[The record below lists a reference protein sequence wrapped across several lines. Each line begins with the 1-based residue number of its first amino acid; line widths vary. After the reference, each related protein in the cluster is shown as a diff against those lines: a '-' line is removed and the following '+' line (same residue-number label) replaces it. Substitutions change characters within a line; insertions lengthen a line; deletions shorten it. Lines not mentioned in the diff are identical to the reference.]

1 MLEQCNVSSC
11 RYEETVNDFPN
22 HQAGQTSSIGGLWPA
37 ESASFDRIKAFY
49 TQAVIASNSDLEPFI
64 ESWRNGMEAVNSENN
79 QATRVQYRGL
89 FNADFLAQA
98 RLSHIEAVIPLD
110 PGHLGQDTVLAYFGY
125 NNLTRGCDP
134 QDKETISQNINT
146 AMRTRIRSVDEMIA
160 RPEGYSIR
168 TFDRSDYD
176 EQRVDQMHRLYQ
188 RFGWSRDDVI
198 QLLINRN
205 NIIGTATF
213 NGQIVSAGIAE
224 LAHIPIGD
232 DHSMRMVEITEAA
245 TEQSHEG
252 NGLYAAVSTA
262 LIREVAD
269 RSLYRDIFGGEV
281 DLVFGECNGL
291 STGVLKVART
301 QGRHFAPEFRSFRG
315 ITSEGILRQQV
326 PIQGAEKRTEYNDL
340 VPAFLGREQLHSRFR
355 TYHEK
360 CG

>member
-11 RYEETVNDFPN
+11 RYEEDVNDVPN

-37 ESASFDRIKAFY
+37 EDASFDRIKAFY
-49 TQAVIASNSDLEPFI
+49 TQSVISSNSELEPFI
-64 ESWRNGMEAVNSENN
+64 ESWRQGMISVDADNN

-89 FNADFLAQA
+89 FNAEFLAQA
-98 RLSHIEAVIPLD
+98 RLSNIEAVIPLD

-125 NNLTRGCDP
+125 NHFTREGNPQDLQTVHQNIRTSMETRTRG
-134 QDKETISQNINT
+134 
-146 AMRTRIRSVDEMIA
+146 VDEMIA

-168 TFDRSDYD
+168 TFDRSHND
-176 EQRVDQMHRLYQ
+176 EERIDQMHRLYQ

-198 QLLINRN
+198 QLLSNRN

-232 DHSMRMVEITEAA
+232 EHSMRVVEITEAA

-262 LIREVAD
+262 LIREVAN
-269 RSLYRDIFGGEV
+269 RSLYRNIFGGEV

-301 QGRHFAPEFRSFRG
+301 QGRFFAPDFRNFRG

-326 PIQGAEKRTEYNDL
+326 PIQGAQKHTEYNDL
-340 VPAFLGREQLHSRFR
+340 VPAFIGREQLHSRFR